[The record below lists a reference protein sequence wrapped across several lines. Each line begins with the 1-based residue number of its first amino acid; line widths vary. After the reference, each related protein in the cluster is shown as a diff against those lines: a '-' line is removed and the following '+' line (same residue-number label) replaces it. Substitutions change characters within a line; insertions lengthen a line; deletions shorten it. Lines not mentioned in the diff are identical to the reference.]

1 MWNKET
7 KITATFEDG
16 SELTGD
22 LLVGADGSKSIVR
35 KYLLSPEIAVL
46 QPLPIMGLHATLI
59 LPSEL
64 AKKMV
69 AELQDQVAVLTLHP
83 AGLCVFFSSTSSSV
97 KLRRDMLTKSQV
109 HQIPDHERPETWTWM
124 PTMTFRHEG
133 GHDGLTNPAEIR
145 SVWDQYAEKFA
156 EPFRSALLSLPQDA
170 VIWRER
176 LSQWPTVAWD
186 NHQGSVTLAGDAA
199 HPMTYRKLMLLLPVD
214 FAFRPFD

>member
-1 MWNKET
+1 MWNKEK

-35 KYLLSPEIAVL
+35 KYLLGPEIAVL

-59 LPSEL
+59 LPPEI

-83 AGLCVFFSSTSSSV
+83 AGLCAYFASTFSSV
-97 KLRRDMLTKSQV
+97 KLQRDMLTKSQV

-133 GHDGLTNPAEIR
+133 GHDGLTNPADIR
-145 SVWDQYAEKFA
+145 SVWDQYAEKVA

-186 NHQGSVTLAGDAA
+186 NNQGSVTLAGDAA

-214 FAFRPFD
+214 FAF